1 MTNHPTI
8 DAKRLASLQA
18 RLALRGVELVP
29 LVGGGFAAKRFGLLR
44 ELPTLDA
51 AEMFAATMPA
61 AHVGRGVAL

>member
-18 RLALRGVELVP
+18 RLAFRGVELVP
-29 LVGGGFAAKRFGLLR
+29 LVGGGFVAKRFGLLR

-51 AEMFAATMPA
+51 AEVFAATMPA
-61 AHVGRGVAL
+61 IRAARGVAL